1 MSDDRAPIFI
11 SHISGEADMAALL
24 RQLVDED
31 FPGRVEFFT
40 STDVGSINTGA
51 DWLKAITRAI
61 ERASTVIVLC
71 SRDSVHK
78 PWVQFELGAAWIKGV
93 PIIPVCHSGLK
104 VDALQEPLSRLQGLE
119 LGTELGLERLFQ
131 GVSKALG
138 IETIAPTRVQD
149 KLARIAYLEGRFKR
163 ELSRQFELYMD
174 IVVAAPG
181 RLASPVIPDDSR
193 VESDADSLELFGLAP
208 DANWTWKDIVEAAQ
222 KTTDRRWLGQLQEAV
237 FAASNSR
244 LFKPVQ
250 AIYHAER
257 ASYQPQLARRESL
270 QGGACRFHI
279 HFVET
284 TVAPLFEVQNDFG
297 LLATLLRLGLR
308 FRYEVIER
316 AQRLTDPDRINPKTG
331 QTALAELLA
340 QLRGAIEVIETDA
353 LSRGAENISR
363 DAVLALFN
371 GADADAM
378 AEVQQAWDESR
389 ALLFRTLPPLSAAET
404 NEAIARMR
412 WLNARFMVLGTR
424 RFHEMVKARWGA
436 APRSVRNLHRAA

>member
-1 MSDDRAPIFI
+1 MGDDRSPIFI

-51 DWLKAITRAI
+51 DWLKAITKAIDRA
-61 ERASTVIVLC
+61 RAVIVLC

-131 GVSKALG
+131 GVSSALG
-138 IETIAPTRVQD
+138 GATIAPSNPQD
-149 KLARIAYLEGRFKR
+149 KLARIANLEGRFKR

-174 IVVAAPG
+174 IVIPAPG
-181 RLASPVIPDDSR
+181 RLAGPVIPDEAR
-193 VESDADSLELFGLAP
+193 IESDADSLELFGLAS

-222 KTTDRRWLGQLQEAV
+222 KTVDRRWLVQLQQSV
-237 FAASNSR
+237 FAASNNK

-284 TVAPLFEVQNDFG
+284 TVAPLFEVQNEFG

-316 AQRLTDPDRINPKTG
+316 AQRLSDPDRIDPKTG
-331 QTALAELLA
+331 RTAHAELLA
-340 QLRGAIEVIETDA
+340 QLRGAIEIIENDA
-353 LSRGAENISR
+353 LSRGAENISPG
-363 DAVLALFN
+363 AVSALFN
-371 GADADAM
+371 ASDAQAM

-389 ALLFRTLPPLSAAET
+389 ALLFRNDVPLSVAET

-412 WLNARFMVLGTR
+412 WLNSRFMVLGTR
-424 RFHEMVKARWGA
+424 RFHEMVKARWSADHKSIRGL
-436 APRSVRNLHRAA
+436 RRAA

>member
-24 RQLVDED
+24 RQLIDED

-51 DWLKAITRAI
+51 DWLKAITKAIDRA
-61 ERASTVIVLC
+61 RAVIVLC

-78 PWVQFELGAAWIKGV
+78 PWVQFELGAAWIRGV
-93 PIIPVCHSGLK
+93 PIIPVCHSGLR

-138 IETIAPTRVQD
+138 GETIAPTRLQD
-149 KLARIAYLEGRFKR
+149 KLTRIGNLEGRFKR

-174 IVVAAPG
+174 IVISAPG
-181 RLASPVIPDDSR
+181 RLAGPLIPDDSR
-193 VESDADSLELFGLAP
+193 IESDADSLELFGLAP
-208 DANWTWKDIVEAAQ
+208 DASWTWKDIVDAAQ
-222 KTTDRRWLGQLQEAV
+222 KTADRRWLGQLQQSV
-237 FAASNSR
+237 FAASNNK

-270 QGGACRFHI
+270 QGGACRFHV

-316 AQRLTDPDRINPKTG
+316 AERLTDPNRINPKTG
-331 QTALAELLA
+331 QTAHAELLA
-340 QLRGAIEVIETDA
+340 QLRGAIEIIENDA

-363 DAVLALFN
+363 ATVLALFN

-378 AEVQQAWDESR
+378 AQVQQAWDESR
-389 ALLFRTLPPLSAAET
+389 ALLFRTEAPLSVAET

-412 WLNARFMVLGTR
+412 WLNSRFMVLGTR
-424 RFHEMVKARWGA
+424 RFHEMVKARWNA
-436 APRSVRNLHRAA
+436 DLKSVRTLHRAA